1 MRQRI
6 VGLKSCGFSGLSAL
20 KVRYNLSYTYSMKTA
35 ISIPD
40 PLFEEA
46 ERLSKR
52 LRIPRSQLYAKA
64 LKEYV
69 ERKRS
74 KRIREA
80 LDEVYSTESSELDPV
95 IARLQGEA
103 LGREEW

>member
-1 MRQRI
+1 
-6 VGLKSCGFSGLSAL
+6 V
-20 KVRYNLSYTYSMKTA
+20 KTA

-52 LRIPRSQLYAKA
+52 LRIRRSQLYAKA
-64 LKEYV
+64 VKEYV
-69 ERKRS
+69 EQHRS
-74 KRIREA
+74 KAIKKA

>member
-1 MRQRI
+1 
-6 VGLKSCGFSGLSAL
+6 
-20 KVRYNLSYTYSMKTA
+20 MKTA

-40 PLFEEA
+40 TLFKEA
-46 ERLSKR
+46 ERLTKR

-64 LKEYV
+64 LEAYLQ
-69 ERKRS
+69 RQRS
-74 KRIREA
+74 KGIKEA